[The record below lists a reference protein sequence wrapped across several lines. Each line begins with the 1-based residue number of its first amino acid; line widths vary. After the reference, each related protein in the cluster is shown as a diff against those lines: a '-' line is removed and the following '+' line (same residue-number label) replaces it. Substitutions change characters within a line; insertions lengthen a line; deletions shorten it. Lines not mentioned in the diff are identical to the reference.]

1 MLVEFT
7 DAESRWLRSI
17 KEMVVAVPEDSG
29 QVRGPLAL
37 GHPGL
42 HLLGLRIELLLSI
55 WLC

>member
-37 GHPGL
+37 G
-42 HLLGLRIELLLSI
+42 IQAYI
-55 WLC
+55 F